1 MSDTTPTNNTISL
14 ILGIHNHQPVDNWD
28 HVIEEA
34 YEKCYRPFLDTLKRF
49 PSIKMSIHNTGYLL
63 DWLEKHHPD
72 LITEMVELHQ
82 QGQVELFG
90 GGYYEPVLATIPD
103 CDKQGQLNKLSNR
116 IEALCGDRPTGMWL
130 AERVWEPHLVK
141 PIAEAGLAYLFLD
154 DSHFKAVGLDETDLY
169 GRYIS
174 EEQGHTVAIFPVDKT
189 LRYMIPFEKPERI
202 IEHLLQLA
210 QTHPGQTA
218 IYFDDGEKFGVW
230 PGTYQSVYKQKW
242 LETFFALLEQHSD
255 VIKTVL
261 PKENVSQSAPLG
273 RIYLP
278 TASYSEMLEWSL
290 PAPYTKLYSEGLET
304 LPDTYSRFFRGG
316 FWRHFLVKYPEANQ
330 LHKKMLRVS
339 QKLQKIN
346 PVSPTEKELHTEALD
361 HLWQGQSN
369 DVFWHGVFGGLYL
382 TNLRTGNYKHL
393 VQADAL
399 ADRLT
404 HGAKTPYCHCDVT
417 DITKDGIPDVVIDTP
432 TQSFQINPAEGG
444 ALVEWD
450 YRSTPFNLTDT
461 LARRYEAYHDKLISA
476 SSNTDEADGSQS
488 IHDIS
493 SSKESGL
500 DKHLHY
506 DWHRRLCWLDHFLG
520 DGTTLDKLYRSDY
533 PEQGDFINSVY
544 DCQTNTHQNRT
555 TVTLKRD
562 GHVWADGVHQPVRI
576 EKHFTVDGHVS
587 QSHHDTS
594 TSTLHYVITNHGDD
608 SINLW
613 FAPEWN
619 INFLAGNA
627 PDRFYTIRETGGQ
640 RTKGRKLASKNR
652 AKTIDGVGIV
662 DEWLGLDVE
671 LTFNKPAD
679 LFHFPIETVSQ
690 SESGYERVYQSSALY
705 PNWHLTL
712 APNESWSTT
721 ITQTIQ
727 PASASNYSADKT
739 NEAQNA
745 AIHT

>member
-1 MSDTTPTNNTISL
+1 MTDTPPTKNTISL

-28 HVIEEA
+28 HVIEDA
-34 YEKCYRPFLDTLKRF
+34 YTKCYRPFLDMLKRF

-72 LITEMVELHQ
+72 LISEMVELHQ
-82 QGQVELFG
+82 CGQVELFG
-90 GGYYEPVLATIPD
+90 GGYYEPVLAIIPD
-103 CDKQGQLNKLSNR
+103 CDKQGQLTKLSDR
-116 IEALCGDRPTGMWL
+116 IESMCGDRPKGMWL

-141 PIAEAGLAYLFLD
+141 PIAEAGLEYLFLD
-154 DSHFKAVGLDETDLY
+154 DSHFKAVGLDETDLH

-174 EEQGHTVAIFPVDKT
+174 EEQGFTAAIFPVDKT
-189 LRYMIPFEKPERI
+189 LRYMIPFEKPERV
-202 IEHLLQLA
+202 IEHLLHLA
-210 QTHPGQTA
+210 ETHPGQTA

-242 LETFFALLEQHSD
+242 LETFFGLLEQHSD

-261 PKENVSQSAPLG
+261 PKENVKQTSPLG

-290 PAPYTKLYSEGLET
+290 PAPYTKLYEEGLKT
-304 LPDTYSRFFRGG
+304 LPETYSRFFRGG

-339 QKLQKIN
+339 QKLQTIKPI
-346 PVSPTEKELHTEALD
+346 SPTEKELYAEACD

-399 ADRLT
+399 TDRLT
-404 HGAKTPYCHCDVT
+404 HGLKTPYNHCDVT
-417 DITKDGIPDVVIDTP
+417 DITKDGIKDVVIDTP

-450 YRSTPFNLTDT
+450 CRTTPFNLTDT
-461 LARRYEAYHDKLISA
+461 LARRYEAYHDKLIATSHNDA
-476 SSNTDEADGSQS
+476 EHANSSQS

-500 DKHLHY
+500 EKHLHY

-520 DGTTLDKLYRSDY
+520 DDTTLDSLYRSDY

-544 DCQTNTHQNRT
+544 DCHTSTNKNIT

-562 GHVWADGVHQPVRI
+562 GHVWANGVHQPITV
-576 EKHFTVDGHVS
+576 EKQFNVD
-587 QSHHDTS
+587 S
-594 TSTLHYVITNHGDD
+594 TKAKSTLTYTLTNHGND

-627 PDRFYTIRETGGQ
+627 TDRFYTLRDTHHQ
-640 RTKGRKLASKNR
+640 RTKGCKLASKNK
-652 AKTIDGVGIV
+652 AKGIDGVGMV
-662 DEWLGLDVE
+662 DEWLNLDME
-671 LTFNKPAD
+671 LTFDKSAD
-679 LFHFPIETVSQ
+679 LFHFPVETVSQ
-690 SESGYERVYQSSALY
+690 SESGYERVYQSSAMY
-705 PNWHLTL
+705 PNWHITL
-712 APNESWSTT
+712 APNASWNVT
-721 ITQTIQ
+721 ITQTLQ
-727 PASASNYSADKT
+727 PASSSNYPET
-739 NEAQNA
+739 NKGASQEVP
-745 AIHT
+745 TLG